1 MGSFRPRHPAG
12 KRRGQFKIQPGS
24 EPPSQLKGWG
34 RGAGWARRCH
44 LQRSR
49 SLRHQRP
56 GPRCHVPA
64 SVPATSHPSPGRG
77 HILPRPPGSLP
88 SRRPRWA
95 TPRTRAWKG
104 QLKRLEQL
112 PPDWPPRNPG
122 SARPRTQPLGWQGS
136 PGTGLRRN
144 RLGPAPS
151 GAAPHRRLTSNVS
164 KAHVR
169 RRSTDVSALLAR

>member
-1 MGSFRPRHPAG
+1 MTTSSPNPFGDTFLNSRSVRSLRRTVRKPAEPKVGNFCPRPPAE
-12 KRRGQFKIQPGS
+12 KRRGEFKIQPGS
-24 EPPSQLKGWG
+24 EPPSLMKGWG

-49 SLRHQRP
+49 SLRHQSP

-122 SARPRTQPLGWQGS
+122 PARPRTQPPGWQ
-136 PGTGLRRN
+136 
-144 RLGPAPS
+144 APQ
-151 GAAPHRRLTSNVS
+151 GQA
-164 KAHVR
+164 
-169 RRSTDVSALLAR
+169 